1 MRSDRKRPPAPVT
14 FSFAVLS
21 ALLATAPVVAAAEP
35 PKDKAA
41 AAASPA
47 THPTA
52 NQAQKPVLPQSPVPA
67 SPDSPVAVRVAI
79 PAGPQKET
87 LRRILL
93 KPYATATGTD
103 LADVAWDG
111 SPDAMAKLA
120 TDQAADVVLV
130 DGSTLATGCTAQAF
144 KRLDWNRLGRARF
157 LPGASSD
164 CGAGAFMTATVLAWD
179 REKLQGD
186 PKPPAPAPSAAG
198 GKPSPNQDPKNT
210 GPDTKLAPD
219 AAAKAPDPQWS
230 DFWDVAKH
238 PGRRGL
244 QRQAEGNLEFAL
256 LADGVSP
263 GDIYRTLR
271 TGEGVDRAF
280 RKLDQLKPYIMW
292 WDQPGQPAQFLA
304 GGKVLFT
311 SAPASSLSAM
321 VSQPGHARPGVQWA
335 GSLNAV
341 QSWAVPQ
348 SAHEEAAL
356 AALLIAT
363 DPAREVELARATG
376 YGPSTTDAV
385 ALLPGDL
392 RGASPA
398 AAANLKLGL
407 PLDEGFWRDN
417 RKALEARFNDW
428 VSK

>member
-1 MRSDRKRPPAPVT
+1 MPV
-14 FSFAVLS
+14 L
-21 ALLATAPVVAAAEP
+21 LLAAAPLAASEP
-35 PKDKAA
+35 PKDKVAVAPAA
-41 AAASPA
+41 AAHAGAAHGQATAPPA
-47 THPTA
+47 A
-52 NQAQKPVLPQSPVPA
+52 AGQKPPQTSPA
-67 SPDSPVAVRVAI
+67 SPPSAPDSPLAVRVAI
-79 PAGPQKET
+79 PPVPQKDT
-87 LRRILL
+87 LRRVLL
-93 KPYATATGTD
+93 KPYASATGTD
-103 LADVAWDG
+103 LGDVAWDG
-111 SPDAMAKLA
+111 SQDALTKIAG
-120 TDQAADVVLV
+120 DQAADLVLV
-130 DGSTLATGCTAQAF
+130 DGSTLASGCTAQTF
-144 KRLDWNRLGRARF
+144 KRLDWNRLGRTRF
-157 LPGASSD
+157 LPNASSD

-186 PKPPAPAPSAAG
+186 TKPPAQPSLAG
-198 GKPSPNQDPKNT
+198 GKPPASQGQKNAT
-210 GPDTKLAPD
+210 PDTKPAPD
-219 AAAKAPDPQWS
+219 TAAKAPTPDPQWS

-271 TGEGVDRAF
+271 TGDGVDRAF

-292 WDQPGQPAQFLA
+292 WDQPGQPAQFLS

-321 VSQPGHARPGVQWA
+321 VVQPGHARPGVQWA

-348 SAHEEAAL
+348 SAHEEAAM
-356 AALLIAT
+356 AAMLIAT
-363 DPAREVELARATG
+363 DPAREVELARAAG

-398 AAANLKLGL
+398 APANLKLGL
-407 PLDEGFWRDN
+407 ALDEGFWRDN
-417 RKALEARFNDW
+417 HKALEARFNDW